1 MVRKM
6 LCLLLMLAVLCPL
19 ALAEGA
25 EPVDPRVQPAI
36 ALSFDDGPSEY
47 TQQVLDILAEN
58 DCRAT
63 FFMVGTAMSNMPEM
77 VKAVYDSGNEIGLH
91 TWRHNNLTKMSDSA
105 IERNLKACQDF
116 IEEQTGITARWL
128 RPPYGA
134 VGKGYPN
141 VYRACNKLRLYIATW
156 SVDSRD
162 WSLLNAKKIYKE
174 VMGQLHNGDILL
186 FHDTHAETVEALRR
200 ILPEIKALGY
210 QVLTVDQLLS
220 FRESL
225 SSNTHYY
232 HLDMKHLREQE

>member
-1 MVRKM
+1 MIRKM
-6 LCLLLMLAVLCPL
+6 LCLALLLTVLCSF
-19 ALAEGA
+19 ALAEDAA
-25 EPVDPRVQPAI
+25 EPVDPRIQPAI

-58 DCRAT
+58 DCHAT
-63 FFMVGTAMSNMPEM
+63 FFMVGTCMKNMPDM
-77 VKAVYDSGNEIGLH
+77 VKTVFDSGNEVGIH
-91 TWRHNNLTKMSDSA
+91 TWKHNNLTKMSTSA
-105 IERNLKACQDF
+105 IVRNLKACQE
-116 IEEQTGITARWL
+116 IIVEQTGQEARWL

-134 VGKGYPN
+134 VKGHPE
-141 VYRACNKLRLYIATW
+141 VYRACGEVGLYIATW

-162 WSLLNAKKIYKE
+162 WSLQNAKKIYKE

-186 FHDTHAETVEALRR
+186 FHDTHAATVEALRM

-225 SSNTHYY
+225 TSKTHYY
-232 HLDMKHLREQE
+232 HLDMTRLRELE